1 MFFSKSLPSL
11 LIIWIGRMYFR
22 YYSIPFTA
30 DFPNLFLVFFDSISR
45 DFQYFFPIF
54 QSIFPNFFV
63 LFFQKPCDIYDT
75 GLLTFDS
82 VTFSYQISYSSH
94 YALTQPPPK
103 MSDDDSDNNDS
114 DINHDYNDGYEH
126 GYNHGFYDGY
136 YSDANGPDDEQ
147 SSEYSESDDS
157 SGSESEFESESE
169 SEAESVP
176 GSSESEAES
185 ETESDSKYKYK
196 YLYKYKCSK
205 CVNDSGSDTN
215 DPGSD
220 DPGYEEISRPVLSR
234 PNQWKTPQSPNF
246 SFSAFPDKNFY
257 PADHPPP

>member
-1 MFFSKSLPSL
+1 MF
-11 LIIWIGRMYFR
+11 
-22 YYSIPFTA
+22 YSYTYI
-30 DFPNLFLVFFDSISR
+30 V
-45 DFQYFFPIF
+45 
-54 QSIFPNFFV
+54 V
-63 LFFQKPCDIYDT
+63 L
-75 GLLTFDS
+75 S
-82 VTFSYQISYSSH
+82 QISYSSH

-103 MSDDDSDNNDS
+103 MSDDDSD
-114 DINHDYNDGYEH
+114 INSDYNDGYEH
-126 GYNHGFYDGY
+126 GYSHGYYDGY

-185 ETESDSKYKYK
+185 EAESDRKYQYKYKYK
-196 YLYKYKCSK
+196 YKPCSK
-205 CVNDSGSDTN
+205 CVNHSGSDTD

-257 PADHPPP
+257 PADPPPPLVKKVWVFTRFLCLSWQQTLVVVFVLTTNPRCRVCPDNKPSLLCFCSK